1 MDDLVRKDALKI
13 VGRVIEI
20 LKVKEEKDV
29 SELKDLSNHTIH
41 NASVFQDECSVSI
54 AVVIYALSKIIERNP
69 EQLNYK
75 KIIGFLE
82 KTKSAL
88 KNNEAHNLKLA
99 IRKLFSEISAIDNKL
114 SLYIHE
120 VINDAQVKKG
130 CKLCEHGLSTAKAS
144 QVMGVSQWE
153 LMNYLGKTKLNENIA
168 GIVDVR
174 SRLKFTRNLFS

>member
-1 MDDLVRKDALKI
+1 MDDLVRNDALKI
-13 VGRVIEI
+13 VERVIEI

-29 SELKDLSNHTIH
+29 SEIKDLSNHTIH

-69 EQLNYK
+69 DQPNYK
-75 KIIGFLE
+75 KILGYLD
-82 KTKSAL
+82 KGRKAL
-88 KNNEAHNLKLA
+88 KNNDAHNLKLA
-99 IRKLFSEISAIDNKL
+99 IRKLFSKISAIDNKL
-114 SLYIHE
+114 SLYVHK

-144 QVMGVSQWE
+144 ELMGVSQWE
-153 LMNYLGKTKLNENIA
+153 MMNYLGKTKLNENIA

-174 SRLKFTRNLFS
+174 TRLKFTRSLFS

>member
-1 MDDLVRKDALKI
+1 MDEIVKKDALKI
-13 VGRVIEI
+13 VDRVIEI
-20 LKVKEEKDV
+20 LKVKDEKDV

-54 AVVIYALSKIIERNP
+54 AVVIYALSKIIERNLD
-69 EQLNYK
+69 QLNYN

-114 SLYIHE
+114 SL
-120 VINDAQVKKG
+120 
-130 CKLCEHGLSTAKAS
+130 
-144 QVMGVSQWE
+144 
-153 LMNYLGKTKLNENIA
+153 
-168 GIVDVR
+168 
-174 SRLKFTRNLFS
+174 